1 MISNYPTSFFD
12 FSPISLLE
20 KHGDSSVPPL
30 THCTP
35 SSDSSS
41 SSSVSSSSSSY
52 LSTHVAVSDKK
63 KKKSRTPSKVKTP
76 LPLDFVPSEYTVLC
90 GRNRECFESVGNQ
103 RFRVM
108 CQAYLQD
115 YLDAPGKLEKSSIV
129 TKIMRTIRQQSPVGA
144 FVSYENG
151 RYYEVSQ
158 RTAREKV
165 GAFFRDSLHTV
176 YRSSSKAKLARKRAE
191 FTPLPLN
198 ELQEQQQ
205 QQPRM
210 PSLGTSAP
218 FPTLPNAPVQ
228 EQPRNNIDIIDMSL
242 LESIAPV
249 GLESFRDGRGN
260 PLDAIFHSF

>member
-1 MISNYPTSFFD
+1 MISNYSANFCD
-12 FSPISLLE
+12 FSVLE
-20 KHGDSSVPPL
+20 KQGDSSVPPL
-30 THCTP
+30 TRCAP

-41 SSSVSSSSSSY
+41 SSVSSSGSSTGPATA
-52 LSTHVAVSDKK
+52 L

-108 CQAYLQD
+108 CDAYMQD
-115 YLDAPGKLEKSSIV
+115 YLGATGKLEKSRIV
-129 TKIMRTIRQQSPVGA
+129 TKIMRTIRQCSPVGA

-151 RYYEVSQ
+151 RYFEVSQ

-191 FTPLPLN
+191 WTPLPMH
-198 ELQEQQQ
+198 QEQQQ
-205 QQPRM
+205 QQPSM
-210 PSLGTSAP
+210 PSLSAAAP
-218 FPTLPNAPVQ
+218 FPTLPATRPQVQ
-228 EQPRNNIDIIDMSL
+228 QQQQQALPSIDIIDMSL

-249 GLESFRDGRGN
+249 GVESFQDGRCS
-260 PLDAIFHSF
+260 PLDVSMFY